1 MSATV
6 CRDPFADVISATINL
21 QQFQEYINCY
31 SIEEALA
38 DFLGTSI
45 EVEISMD
52 VQMVD
57 VNQFA
62 NAKREGPRLV
72 FREYPDD

>member
-1 MSATV
+1 MCSLE
-6 CRDPFADVISATINL
+6 FFEIIIYLFS
-21 QQFQEYINCY
+21 
-31 SIEEALA
+31 
-38 DFLGTSI
+38 GTSP
-45 EVEISMD
+45 EVDISMD

-57 VNQFA
+57 INQFA